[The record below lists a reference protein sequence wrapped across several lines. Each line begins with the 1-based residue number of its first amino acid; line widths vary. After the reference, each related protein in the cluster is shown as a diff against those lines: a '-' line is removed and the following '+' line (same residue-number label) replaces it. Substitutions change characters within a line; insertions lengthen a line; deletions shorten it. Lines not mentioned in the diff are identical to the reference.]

1 MIGPANDSG
10 PDLPR
15 IIDIDVDVV
24 LRERAEY
31 HCRAQATANGRA
43 MSRPFQALPNQVSEN
58 ILLGEVLGADDIA
71 RTGCRCQ
78 YRQRRNQDAA
88 QEHHAARPD
97 AKSHSRSEEHTSEL
111 QSLMRIS
118 YDVFCLKKKKN
129 QQQTQIRKY

>member
-1 MIGPANDSG
+1 
-10 PDLPR
+10 
-15 IIDIDVDVV
+15 
-24 LRERAEY
+24 
-31 HCRAQATANGRA
+31 

-97 AKSHSRSEEHTSEL
+97 AKSPSPGDAAPDQAPPLVDDKGQTRRYAPAERSDDRRVGTERAPTLPS
-111 QSLMRIS
+111 
-118 YDVFCLKKKKN
+118 
-129 QQQTQIRKY
+129 